1 MAEGFLRELGKGR
14 VDAYSAG
21 LMAAGVHPRA
31 VAVMR
36 EAGID
41 ISGQSSDEIDPELL
55 ATMDLVITV
64 CPNAETACPSTPPR
78 VRRLHVPIDDPIGAT
93 GGEEEIMA
101 EYRRARDEIRAMV
114 EDVLKEM

>member
-1 MAEGFLRELGKGR
+1 MAEGFFRELGRGT
-14 VDAYSAG
+14 VEAHSAG

-41 ISGQSSDEIDPELL
+41 ISGQSSDEIAPERL

-64 CPNAETACPSTPPR
+64 CANAEAACPSTPPG

-101 EYRRARDEIRAMV
+101 EYRRARDEIRAVV
-114 EDVLKEM
+114 EDVLKKM

>member
-1 MAEGFLRELGKGR
+1 MAEGFFRELGRGT
-14 VDAYSAG
+14 VEAHSAG

-36 EAGID
+36 ESGID

-64 CPNAETACPSTPPR
+64 CANAEAACPSTPPR
-78 VRRLHVPIDDPIGAT
+78 VRRLHVPIDDPIGAI
-93 GGEEEIMA
+93 GSEEEIMA
-101 EYRRARDEIRAMV
+101 EYRRARDELRAMV
-114 EDVLKEM
+114 EAVLNEM

>member
-1 MAEGFLRELGKGR
+1 MAEGFFRELGRGR
-14 VDAYSAG
+14 VAAHSAG
-21 LMAAGVHPRA
+21 LLAAGVHPRA

-41 ISGQSSDEIDPELL
+41 ISGQSSDEFTPELL

-64 CPNAETACPSTPPR
+64 CSNAEAACPATPLR
-78 VRRLHVPIDDPIGAT
+78 VRRLHFPVDDPVGAT
-93 GGEEEIMA
+93 GSEEEIMG